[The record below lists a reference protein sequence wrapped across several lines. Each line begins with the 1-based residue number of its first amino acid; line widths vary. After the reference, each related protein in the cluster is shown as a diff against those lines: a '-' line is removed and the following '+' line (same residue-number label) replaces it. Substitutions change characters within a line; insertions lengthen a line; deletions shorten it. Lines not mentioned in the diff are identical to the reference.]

1 MAKPTTL
8 SAAKLSIWVGDGASP
23 EVFAAPCGLTTR
35 GINFSKNTN
44 EVSVPDCDDP
54 DAPAWVERVARDLQ
68 AGVTGSGV
76 LALEALDTW
85 WNFFKNPDA
94 QNCRIVL
101 DDAAAGRWNGAFQC
115 TGFNVTGSL
124 GDKVQV
130 ELTLAS
136 DGEVTWTDAV

>member
-8 SAAKLSIWVGDGASP
+8 SAAKLSIWVGNGVSP

-35 GINFSKNTN
+35 GINFSKNLN
-44 EVSVPDCDDP
+44 DQSVPDCDDP
-54 DAPAWVERVARDLQ
+54 DLPAWIERVTRDLQ

-76 LALEALDTW
+76 LALEALPTW
-85 WNFFKNPDA
+85 WAFWRNTEA

-101 DDAAAGRWNGAFQC
+101 DHSTAGRWEGAFHC
-115 TGFNVTGSL
+115 SNFNVTGNL

-130 ELTLAS
+130 EVTLAS
-136 DGEVTWTDAV
+136 DGEVAWVDAV